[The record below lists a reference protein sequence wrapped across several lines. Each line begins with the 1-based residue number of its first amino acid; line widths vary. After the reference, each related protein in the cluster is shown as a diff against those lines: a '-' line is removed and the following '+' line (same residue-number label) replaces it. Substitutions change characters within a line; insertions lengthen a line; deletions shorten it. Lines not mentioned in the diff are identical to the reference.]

1 LCGVSSLSLQGV
13 APLKEHDP
21 EMYALIKEEEH
32 RQRHCIELIASEVRP
47 RAVATCRVNGW
58 CP

>member
-1 LCGVSSLSLQGV
+1 MSSLSLQGV